1 MTTIEIIGQII
12 GIFGVA
18 VLFLAYQ
25 MKARKM
31 LLLLQMLGV
40 ALFATQYFM
49 INALSGA
56 VLNTVCLIRTI
67 FFYFAEDKIKNEKGK
82 IFSSI
87 FFAVLICIFGA
98 LSWEGW
104 YSIMMLLCLAINS
117 FCTGVCNP
125 QNFRKSLLLT
135 CVLAL
140 IYNVIVFSIVGMLN
154 ESISIVSAIIGIIRF
169 KKEKSTN

>member
-12 GIFGVA
+12 GLFGVA

-25 MKARKM
+25 MKARKK

-67 FFYFAEDKIKNEKGK
+67 F
-82 IFSSI
+82 
-87 FFAVLICIFGA
+87 
-98 LSWEGW
+98 
-104 YSIMMLLCLAINS
+104 
-117 FCTGVCNP
+117 
-125 QNFRKSLLLT
+125 
-135 CVLAL
+135 
-140 IYNVIVFSIVGMLN
+140 
-154 ESISIVSAIIGIIRF
+154 
-169 KKEKSTN
+169 